1 MLLNIT
7 NGVQYGVHN
16 NNNYNLSRAV
26 LERVFLVKR
35 GETFTRPPQ
44 PDARVF
50 DERMFKF
57 KKEMRRLIST
67 ATPYTPQE
75 FVDSYDGRKKLVYSR
90 ALLSLHQKSLEVED
104 SFISAFVKAEK
115 CNFSAKVDPAP
126 RVIQPR
132 SPRYNLSV
140 GLYIKKIEHR
150 IYRLIKKLFGA
161 HTVAKGMNAIKCARV
176 IKKKWDRF
184 DEPVAIGLDASRF
197 DQHCSDIALRWEHDI
212 YKMFYP
218 HDEVLDKLLKQQIYN
233 RCYGR
238 TPDGKIKYQ
247 TIGCRMSG
255 DMNTGLGNCLLMCA
269 MVYSYMSTIGIQY
282 ELVNNGDDC
291 VVFMERRD
299 QHRLNTLGRWF
310 EEMGY
315 TMKIEP
321 PVYTLEHVEFCQT
334 RPVFN
339 GTEYVMTRD
348 PRICCTK
355 DLVSVKNLPDELSW
369 RKQVNAIGQCGLSVY
384 GNLPIFCEFY
394 KMMDIPYQD
403 SKRSRKRENRSKR
416 HGTYREI
423 VEGFHFL
430 ANKANQSYA
439 RPTDEA
445 RVSFWRAFGII
456 PDNQIAVEEWYSQFL
471 VAYEPGPTGEFS
483 TIIELETLV
492 K

>member
-1 MLLNIT
+1 VLLNIT
-7 NGVQYGVHN
+7 NGVEYGVHN

-26 LERVFLVKR
+26 LERVFLVQR
-35 GETFTRPPQ
+35 GNTFVRPPQ

-50 DERMFKF
+50 NERMLKF
-57 KKEMRRLIST
+57 KNKLRKLIKT

-75 FVDSYDGRKKLVYSR
+75 FVDSYDGRKRIVYSR
-90 ALLSLHQKSLEVED
+90 ALESLNSKPFEVED

-140 GLYIKKIEHR
+140 GLYIKKIEHH

-161 HTVAKGMNAIKCARV
+161 HTVAKGMNAIKCARI

-184 DEPVAIGLDASRF
+184 DDPVAVGLDASRF
-197 DQHCSDIALRWEHDI
+197 DQHCSEVALRWEHDI
-212 YKMFYP
+212 YRMFYP
-218 HDEVLDKLLKQQIYN
+218 HDKELDLLLKLQLSN

-238 TPDGKIKYQ
+238 TPDGVIKYR
-247 TIGCRMSG
+247 TLGCRMSG

-269 MVYSYMSTIGIQY
+269 MVYSYMDTLSVQY

-291 VVFMERRD
+291 VLFMERK
-299 QHRLNTLGRWF
+299 HLKKLASLGDWF
-310 EEMGY
+310 VDMGY
-315 TMKIEP
+315 TMKIES
-321 PVYTLEHVEFCQT
+321 PVDVLEHVEFCQT

-339 GTEYVMTRD
+339 GECYVMTRD
-348 PRICCTK
+348 PRICLTK

-384 GNLPIFCEFY
+384 GNIPIFCEFY
-394 KMMDIPYQD
+394 KMMDIPYKD
-403 SKRSRKRENRSKR
+403 TRRSRKRELRSIKR
-416 HGTYREI
+416 GTYREI
-423 VEGFHFL
+423 LEGFHFL

-439 RPTDEA
+439 RPTSEA
-445 RVSFWRAFGII
+445 YVSFWRAFGIT
-456 PDNQIAVEEWYSQFL
+456 PDTAIAVEEWYSQFL

-483 TIIELETLV
+483 TIIALETLV